1 MWAAAM
7 ANVWATDGG
16 IYFGVGSKATEGP
29 PPATGGGAPLFYV
42 GDRHIVTFG
51 PNGSGKSRRTLWPN
65 VHNLVGWSML
75 VVDPKGELARD
86 TVRHRLAKENDV
98 VILNPFNVGELG
110 SNGFNPIAALKPD
123 SDDFPDDA
131 MGLAEAIIKVE
142 GMEPHWSQSAQDLVC
157 ALIMYSR
164 LTAGIE
170 DGLDRGTLGF
180 VRHCLGKSNKDFRD
194 MINEAKDAGIDAEC
208 PELVVKAARYMD
220 VSTDNKEL
228 NSVISTALT
237 QTRWLDSRPIKE
249 DLRGPAHDFS
259 KLKEKPAI
267 IYLILPARRLG
278 THSSW
283 LRLVITSVLQSLMKD
298 TDEPKCP
305 TLLMLDEFAQLG
317 HLPVIEQ
324 TLAMMRGYGVKLW
337 SVFQDLSQAQA
348 IYGKR
353 WETFMSNAG
362 VLHAYAPQ
370 DVVTAEYL
378 SKRTGQTTKEILTW
392 SQESKPGEQTASGN
406 IGMTQTPLPLMLPQD
421 LRNMDMGYFV
431 LFSHK
436 TKGTIRGYAY
446 DPGDLMRK
454 AAGATA

>member
-1 MWAAAM
+1 
-7 ANVWATDGG
+7 
-16 IYFGVGSKATEGP
+16 
-29 PPATGGGAPLFYV
+29 
-42 GDRHIVTFG
+42 
-51 PNGSGKSRRTLWPN
+51 
-65 VHNLVGWSML
+65 ML
-75 VVDPKGELARD
+75 VIDPKGELARD
-86 TVRHRLAKENDV
+86 TVRHRIAKENDV
-98 VILNPFNVGELG
+98 VLLNPFDVGGMG
-110 SNGFNPIAALKPD
+110 SNGFNPVAGLDPK
-123 SDDFPDDA
+123 SEDFPDDA

-164 LTAGIE
+164 LTA
-170 DGLDRGTLGF
+170 DRDDKLDRGTLGF
-180 VRHCLGKSNKDFRD
+180 VRHCLGQSNADFRAIITD
-194 MINEAKDAGIDAEC
+194 VRNTGAKEC
-208 PELVVKAARYMD
+208 PEMSTKAARYID

-237 QTRWLDSRPIKE
+237 QTRWLDSPLIKE
-249 DLRGPAHDFS
+249 DLKGPARDFS
-259 KLKEKPAI
+259 KMKEKPTV

-298 TDEPKCP
+298 TDETKCP

-324 TLAMMRGYGVKLW
+324 TVAMMRGYGVKLW
-337 SVFQDLSQAQA
+337 AVFQDLSQAQA

-421 LRNMDMGYFV
+421 LRNMDIGYFV

-454 AAGATA
+454 ASGVAA

>member
-1 MWAAAM
+1 M
-7 ANVWATDGG
+7 
-16 IYFGVGSKATEGP
+16 
-29 PPATGGGAPLFYV
+29 
-42 GDRHIVTFG
+42 
-51 PNGSGKSRRTLWPN
+51 
-65 VHNLVGWSML
+65 
-75 VVDPKGELARD
+75 
-86 TVRHRLAKENDV
+86 
-98 VILNPFNVGELG
+98 
-110 SNGFNPIAALKPD
+110 
-123 SDDFPDDA
+123 
-131 MGLAEAIIKVE
+131 
-142 GMEPHWSQSAQDLVC
+142 
-157 ALIMYSR
+157 
-164 LTAGIE
+164 
-170 DGLDRGTLGF
+170 
-180 VRHCLGKSNKDFRD
+180 
-194 MINEAKDAGIDAEC
+194 
-208 PELVVKAARYMD
+208 
-220 VSTDNKEL
+220 
-228 NSVISTALT
+228 
-237 QTRWLDSRPIKE
+237 
-249 DLRGPAHDFS
+249 
-259 KLKEKPAI
+259 KEKPTV

-278 THSSW
+278 THSSR

-378 SKRTGQTTKEILTW
+378 SRRTGQTTKEILTW
-392 SQESKPGEQTASGN
+392 SQESKPAEQTASGN

-454 AAGATA
+454 AAGAAA